1 MMKALGAIGSWRQE
15 RNWSASL
22 SRWIRMETP
31 FARSVQGKKLN
42 ARYAILILTG
52 TVMSG
57 ATGAQQRTVTPVKKK
72 LWNLPLVKISPRSLA
87 TPTTQLASLTPC
99 KQRPQQDA
107 GGEHLEPTVTALTSD
122 FDLRLR
128 LAPGWGFTIC
138 LEIRLKTSTYSGGA
152 ITESK
157 NLKGHLG

>member
-1 MMKALGAIGSWRQE
+1 MA
-15 RNWSASL
+15 
-22 SRWIRMETP
+22 TP
-31 FARSVQGKKLN
+31 FARSVQGKKLIDQC
-42 ARYAILILTG
+42 AILILTG

-122 FDLRLR
+122 LDLRLR
-128 LAPGWGFTIC
+128 LAPG
-138 LEIRLKTSTYSGGA
+138 
-152 ITESK
+152 
-157 NLKGHLG
+157 